1 MIMKKAFLIMSFQ
14 YAVNVIG
21 LPLYI
26 DFWEHKIFFSTK
38 TKRKGKNMK
47 SVKVIS

>member
-1 MIMKKAFLIMSFQ
+1 MKKRFLIMSFQ

-26 DFWEHKIFFSTK
+26 DFWETKYEKVK
-38 TKRKGKNMK
+38 TKYEKVK
-47 SVKVIS
+47 SKFHR

>member
-1 MIMKKAFLIMSFQ
+1 MSFQ

-26 DFWEHKIFFSTK
+26 DFWETK
-38 TKRKGKNMK
+38 YEKVK
-47 SVKVIS
+47 SKFHR